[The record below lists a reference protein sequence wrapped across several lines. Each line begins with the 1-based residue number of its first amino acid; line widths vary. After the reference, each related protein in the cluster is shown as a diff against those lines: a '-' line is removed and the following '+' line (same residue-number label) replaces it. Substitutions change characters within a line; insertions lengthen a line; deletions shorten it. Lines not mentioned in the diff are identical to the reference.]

1 MEEKQPTQPNNENLK
16 TVKTYM
22 SDMAETVRQNEI
34 SVIKV
39 ALAEQNK
46 HEREDLYRKVE
57 GTTSKKFFWAIG
69 GIVILA
75 GAIYGS
81 YYLLGQKK
89 VKDAPAPI
97 VREESIISYDGVKE
111 ISLGQ
116 TNSLIKSIVETEKNS
131 QASSSGNIDYIK
143 IYQDNNGVNELITIK
158 TLFSNLRFNAPASLV
173 RSLSDSYMMGIYAKS
188 FSDAPNDPNSKPK
201 LFMIFQSNDY
211 EYSYAGMLEWE
222 KTMASEMIPLFK
234 PEAADTYT
242 NQTGLVWKDIIIS
255 NKDARVVLDESGKP
269 MIYYLFIDKNKL
281 LITESTDVIKEV
293 TSRLMIKNMKPL

>member
-1 MEEKQPTQPNNENLK
+1 MEEQEKTQNNNENLK

-46 HEREDLYRKVE
+46 HDREDLYRKVE

-69 GIVILA
+69 GIIILA
-75 GAIYGS
+75 GAIFGS

-89 VKDAPAPI
+89 VKDAPAQI
-97 VREESIISYDGVKE
+97 VREESIISYDGTKE
-111 ISLGQ
+111 IYLNQ
-116 TNSLIKSIVETEKNS
+116 TNSLIKSVIETEKSS
-131 QASSSGNIDYIK
+131 QASFGGNIDYVK
-143 IYQDNNGVNELITIK
+143 IYQDNNGVSELVTIK
-158 TLFSNLRFNAPASLV
+158 TLFDNLRLTAPASLV

-188 FSDAPNDPNSKPK
+188 FSDTPNDPNSKPK
-201 LFMIFQSNDY
+201 LFIILQSNDY

-222 KTMASEMIPLFK
+222 KTMASDILPLFR
-234 PEAADTYT
+234 PEIADTYV
-242 NQTGLVWKDIIIS
+242 NQTGIQWKDIIIS
-255 NKDARVVLDESGKP
+255 NKDARVAVDENGKP

-281 LITESTDVIKEV
+281 LVTESTDVIKEV